1 MRLGGSHKARSERR
15 ESDRARR
22 QRGGTSNVL
31 LSGHARCSQV
41 RRAVRA
47 VRAVREAG
55 DSETLLSKAGSSNR
69 ESKGS
74 VESLIEQGEAGKV

>member
-22 QRGGTSNVL
+22 ERGGTSNVL
-31 LSGHARCSQV
+31 LSGHARCGQV
-41 RRAVRA
+41 RRA

>member
-1 MRLGGSHKARSERR
+1 MLLG
-15 ESDRARR
+15 
-22 QRGGTSNVL
+22 
-31 LSGHARCSQV
+31 GHARCSQV

-47 VRAVREAG
+47 VRETG